1 MRTPA
6 TSNHFCIHAKLMI
19 FSIIILNY
27 IIIII
32 LKPHSMCTIFV
43 AVVVIGDISTEKV
56 GDGNYYKLGFN
67 EFLLYH

>member
-1 MRTPA
+1 
-6 TSNHFCIHAKLMI
+6 MI